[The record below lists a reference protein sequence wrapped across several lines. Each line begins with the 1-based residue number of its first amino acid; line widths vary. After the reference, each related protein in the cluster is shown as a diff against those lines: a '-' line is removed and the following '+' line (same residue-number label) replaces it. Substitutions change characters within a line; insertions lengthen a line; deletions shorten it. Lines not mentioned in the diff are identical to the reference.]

1 MYQLISDGSDRLC
14 VLRGYLLYTGTGL
27 LYHTLCVHA
36 LHRLF
41 VFVLR
46 TRRYLQSK
54 KVLGLIILAQW
65 VISASFVVP
74 IVLDGRIRYNPISRI
89 CLVSLGGPAQLL
101 VI

>member
-27 LYHTLCVHA
+27 LYHTLCVQA

-41 VFVLR
+41 VIVLR

-65 VISASFVVP
+65 VISASFVLP